1 MIIDTKASLITA
13 TVTALSIM
21 PPHRPSPMPD
31 IKKELGVSFTFR
43 HGLVWFEVVLSLM
56 THRMSPNFSKQTGI
70 ESLSSFV
77 HAHYL
82 TSYTCDRMLTSY
94 LRFSRFERLFF
105 GDTATWTTPFEA
117 LLVDSPSLKTTH
129 HVVVDFAVRPS
140 G

>member
-1 MIIDTKASLITA
+1 MIIDTNASLITA

-43 HGLVWFEVVLSLM
+43 HGLVWFEVVSSLM
-56 THRMSPNFSKQTGI
+56 THRMSPNFSKQTCI
-70 ESLSSFV
+70 ESLSVLHYGSFV

-82 TSYTCDRMLTSY
+82 TSYTSDRMLTSY

-105 GDTATWTTPFEA
+105 GDTAT
-117 LLVDSPSLKTTH
+117 
-129 HVVVDFAVRPS
+129 
-140 G
+140 